1 MRCERRV
8 ILVLLLA
15 VIVAM
20 NYFGEIVAMND
31 GAGWDGVIYRDI
43 VLHIEDDFFTG
54 GINKYHMHRF
64 LPFAIVHF
72 VLKWTGLGFDPIYI
86 YKVCAATNIVWL
98 AVSVFYFFRLSR
110 LMRWQGPT
118 ETIGF
123 ACIFFNFHVLKY
135 MGYYP
140 LLTDMMALMLSC
152 MATFYAFRRQ
162 RSEGLGDTLRLVGV
176 GVVSLMV
183 WPVLS
188 LVVLAVV
195 SLPGLRGDG
204 RCDTATNWTLG
215 SLSRSSEAGRGFEAE
230 RGSAAWE
237 RRWWLCCRWAMVLWS
252 PLFFMA
258 YVFFRIHYRGVDTFR
273 GLFVMRPAA
282 NIVVLLLA
290 AVVWMVFV
298 WRALKPLT
306 ISWKPVFENILKKKN
321 MLRLLSSFLVFVL
334 LYKAVELFG
343 GPSEFSFYY
352 QLVQMSQFPLTDIL
366 IFIETHALYLGLFFV
381 LIVLCWRDICQ
392 QTIVRYGLPFYA
404 LLLMTLFFVADIE
417 TRKLTAF
424 FPFLLVLLMGVIDE
438 KKLRRWVAW
447 AFVAVQI
454 AVSFCW
460 WPINVSGIAE
470 AFQTYEVDVYMQFP
484 AQRYFM
490 FQGPWQSHEVYLC
503 CLGVEL
509 LLMGVIVL
517 FHRKRIWYQR

>member
-1 MRCERRV
+1 MNGRRA
-8 ILVLLLA
+8 ILVLLLG

-43 VLHIEDDFFTG
+43 VLHIEDDFFAG

-72 VLKWTGLGFDPIYI
+72 VLKWTGLGFDTTYI
-86 YKVCAATNIVWL
+86 YKVCAVTNIVWL

-110 LMRWQGPT
+110 LMRWQGAT

-123 ACIFFNFHVLKY
+123 ACLFFNFHVLKY

-152 MATFYAFRRQ
+152 MAAFYAFRRQ
-162 RSEGLGDTLRLVGV
+162 RSEGFGDTLRLIAV

-188 LVVLAVV
+188 MVVLGVV
-195 SLPGLRGDG
+195 ALPGLRGDG

-215 SLSRSSEAGRGFEAE
+215 SLSRSFEAE
-230 RGSAAWE
+230 RGPAAWE

-252 PLFFMA
+252 PLFFVA
-258 YVFFRIHYRGVDTFR
+258 YVFFRVHYRGVDTFR
-273 GLFVMRPAA
+273 GLFVMRPAV

-290 AVVWMVFV
+290 AAVWMMFV
-298 WRALKPLT
+298 WRAMKPLT
-306 ISWKPVFENILKKKN
+306 IDWKPVFSSLFKKRN
-321 MLRLLSSFLVFVL
+321 VARMLTSCLVFVL
-334 LYKAVELFG
+334 LYKAVEVFG

-381 LIVLCWRDICQ
+381 LIVLCWKDICR
-392 QTIVRYGLPFYA
+392 QTIVRYGLPFYV

-438 KKLRRWVAW
+438 KRFCRWVPC
-447 AFVAVQI
+447 AFVAVQLM
-454 AVSFCW
+454 VSFCW
-460 WPINVSGIAE
+460 WPINVDGIAE
-470 AFQTYEVDVYMQFP
+470 AFQTYEVDVYMEFP

-503 CLGVEL
+503 CLAVEL